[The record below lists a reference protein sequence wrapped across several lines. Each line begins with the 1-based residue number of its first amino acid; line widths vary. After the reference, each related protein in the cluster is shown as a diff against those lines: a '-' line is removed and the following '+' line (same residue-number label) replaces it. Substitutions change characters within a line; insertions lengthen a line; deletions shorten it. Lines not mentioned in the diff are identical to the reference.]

1 MSPTSSSS
9 ASPASQPSPPAWR
22 TLRLLAPAK
31 INLHLRVGPA
41 RPDGFHPL
49 LTWMC
54 TVGLF
59 DTLKVEAA
67 PERGSSGAPPTVAG
81 AAGAVS
87 LTCDPPGLPCDAGNI
102 VVRVALAWQAALRTP
117 VGTGFRL
124 GAEATERERSGTEVD
139 IIRMALGK
147 RIPVGAGLG
156 GGSSD
161 AARALLALD
170 RLSGTNRSTDALS
183 AFAARFG
190 SDLSFFVHAASAVC
204 TGRGEV
210 VRAIARP
217 APRWTVLL
225 LPPLEMPTGPVY
237 RRFDEM
243 KLGRDDDVS
252 REPDWTKWVSLDA
265 AALLPRLAN
274 DLEPAA
280 FALAPQL
287 GGLRGDAERL
297 LARPVRMSGSGSSL
311 FTLYDDEAAARAA
324 AEAVSASLHVRA
336 EAVEVAPI
344 FADDL
349 NGPSGDR

>member
-1 MSPTSSSS
+1 MVPTSSSFT
-9 ASPASQPSPPAWR
+9 SPASQSSSWR
-22 TLRLLAPAK
+22 ALRLLAPAK

-67 PERGSSGAPPTVAG
+67 PERGSSEAPPAVAG

-87 LTCDPPGLPCDAGNI
+87 LTCDPPGLPCDAGNL
-102 VVRVALAWQAALRTP
+102 VVRVALAWQAALKAP
-117 VGTGFRL
+117 VG
-124 GAEATERERSGTEVD
+124 GAGVGHGADATERERSGTAVD
-139 IIRMALGK
+139 TLRATLGK
-147 RIPVGAGLG
+147 RIPIGAGLG

-161 AARALLALD
+161 AARTLLALD
-170 RLSGTNRSTDALS
+170 RLSGTNWSTAALS
-183 AFAARFG
+183 AFAAEFG

-204 TGRGEV
+204 TGRGEI

-217 APRWTVLL
+217 APRWAVLV
-225 LPPLEMPTGPVY
+225 LPSMEMPTGPVY
-237 RRFDEM
+237 RQFDEM
-243 KLGRDDDVS
+243 ELGRDDDVS
-252 REPDWTKWVSLDA
+252 REPDWGQWVTLGA

-280 FALAPQL
+280 FAIAPPL
-287 GGLRGDAERL
+287 GRLRDDAERL

-311 FTLYDDEAAARAA
+311 FTLYDDKAAAGAA
-324 AEAVSASLHVRA
+324 ADVVAASLHVPA

-349 NGPSGDR
+349 NGPTGDR